1 MLLNISQLYIF
12 FKKQSLLFSGITSVK
27 AIYISDSVFDSGGIL
42 TLGQITPGLKADV
55 SMGVF
60 MGYID
65 EVRVWSRPHNPT
77 IITNNFRVKVTSET
91 SDILYN
97 WNFNEGIGFT
107 AFESKQSENMVVI
120 NTLNPPVWVQS
131 DLKLSENYDIEKPK
145 LTTAPTVTPE
155 EIKTAQ
161 QICQTLMSNFSVAV
175 TGSSVELLTEVYDE
189 LCIKEIIDSGDTAQ
203 AEAVLAGAA
212 DLYVSAENSSS
223 NPISSLCNVVNTLSD
238 YIGASGQVCKQ
249 CVFGEVKEDNCI
261 CLDTHWGPAC
271 TAICPVG
278 TQGACSVNGVCSSES
293 GICQCYPRHYTSSV
307 SVTSVWKGIV
317 FSISLNISEKYT
329 CDRCSQNW
337 VGKDCH
343 FSNSLHVS
351 FIGIIYGSYVTTFDG
366 ISFTHIV
373 PGIYT
378 LLKTTTVNIQCL
390 FLPCFGINKCRYI
403 KELAIRFDKVT
414 VKIQHNIKENVT
426 VTLDDEELF
435 YPHHIT
441 SAGKMEVKWTE
452 YPFIK
457 VTFSRSHIIVY
468 DSEIGLIISANIES
482 DIAKS
487 NKGLLGSADGS
498 WENDILCEGD
508 TQNFEEITGNYA
520 GECVV
525 KRYIPKSDD
534 AIISHHFAS
543 EPLSSGG
550 YALSLSDELSF
561 TVGISIVQQSLP
573 DFTISYWMKLD
584 VDSTQPLP
592 SYTLL
597 SVDVGSSTLAFKVIN
612 SHISVQWITDQ
623 TTTLRFDLEFWYYLT
638 FTWRSKDGSA
648 VIYLVRNGLV
658 EKAILTFNVGLSV
671 TIQEV
676 TIISAAATR
685 ITVDQIRVWA
695 KYKTENEILSDIN
708 IYSDASN
715 IDKNLLISMLF
726 DEGRGNTSAVTIYNT
741 NHGTKSESVAGN
753 ISGISISIPLKFK
766 SHAFYL

>member
-1 MLLNISQLYIF
+1 
-12 FKKQSLLFSGITSVK
+12 
-27 AIYISDSVFDSGGIL
+27 
-42 TLGQITPGLKADV
+42 
-55 SMGVF
+55 MGVF
-60 MGYID
+60 KGYID

-107 AFESKQSENMVVI
+107 AYESKQSENMVVTD
-120 NTLNPPVWVQS
+120 TLNPPVWVQS
-131 DLKLSENYDIEKPK
+131 DLELSENYDLEKPK
-145 LTTAPTVTPE
+145 LTTEPTITPE
-155 EIKTAQ
+155 EIETAQ

-212 DLYVSAENSSS
+212 DLYVSAENTSS

-261 CLDTHWGPAC
+261 CLDTHWGPDC

-278 TQGACSVNGVCSSES
+278 TKGACNVNGVCSPES
-293 GICQCYPRHYTSSV
+293 GICQCYPRHYSS
-307 SVTSVWKGIV
+307 SITVTSVWKGIV
-317 FSISLNISEKYT
+317 FSVSLNISEKYT

-337 VGKDCH
+337 IGKDCH
-343 FSNSLHVS
+343 FSNSLHMG

-366 ISFTHIV
+366 ISFSHIV
-373 PGIYT
+373 PGVYT
-378 LLKTTTVNIQCL
+378 LMKTTTVNVQSL
-390 FLPCFGINKCRYI
+390 FLPCFGINKCRYM
-403 KELAIRFDKVT
+403 KELAVRFDKVI
-414 VKIQHNIKENVT
+414 VKIQHNVKENVT
-426 VTLDDEELF
+426 VTLDSEELF
-435 YPHHIT
+435 YPVIS
-441 SAGKMEVKWTE
+441 SAGKIEVKWTE

-468 DSEIGLIISANIES
+468 DSEMGLIISANIET

-498 WENDILCEGD
+498 WKNDILCEDD
-508 TQNFEEITGNYA
+508 TRNIEEITGNYA
-520 GECVV
+520 GECVM
-525 KRYIPKSDD
+525 KRFISESDD
-534 AIISHHFAS
+534 AIISDHFAS

-561 TVGISIVQQSLP
+561 IVGISIVQQNLP
-573 DFTISYWMKLD
+573 EFTISYWMKYT
-584 VDSTQPLP
+584 VDSTLPLA

-597 SVDVGSSTLAFKVIN
+597 SVDVGSSTLAFKVIDG
-612 SHISVQWITDQ
+612 HVSVQWITDQ
-623 TTTLRFDLEFWYYLT
+623 TTTLSFELEVWYYLT
-638 FTWRSKDGSA
+638 FTWRSEDGSA
-648 VIYLVRNGLV
+648 VIYLLKNGLV
-658 EKAILTFNVGLSV
+658 EKAVLTVNVGLSV
-671 TIQEV
+671 TVEEV
-676 TIISAAATR
+676 RIISAAAIR
-685 ITVDQIRVWA
+685 ITVDQIRVWG
-695 KYKTENEILSDIN
+695 KYKSENEILSDMN

-726 DEGRGNTSAVTIYNT
+726 DEGMGNTSAVIIYNT

-753 ISGISISIPLKFK
+753 ISGNFISIPLKL
-766 SHAFYL
+766 SSYALCSC